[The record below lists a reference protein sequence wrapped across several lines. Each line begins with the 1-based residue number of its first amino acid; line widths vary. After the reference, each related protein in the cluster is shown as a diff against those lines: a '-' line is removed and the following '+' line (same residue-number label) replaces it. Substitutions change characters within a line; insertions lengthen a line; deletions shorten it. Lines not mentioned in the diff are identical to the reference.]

1 MLKSIAPASRYVRPQ
16 RRNLDVLKML
26 PCHSFAPTI
35 NFATANTPARLCMSL
50 LTASAPLL
58 ARTQSGAWHPC
69 SSCKAGTAVGCCRRH
84 SSRPASEG

>member
-35 NFATANTPARLCMSL
+35 NFATANTPARLCMSFAVAKL
-50 LTASAPLL
+50 ME
-58 ARTQSGAWHPC
+58 GA
-69 SSCKAGTAVGCCRRH
+69 KL
-84 SSRPASEG
+84 